1 VKKIIVQKIMFG
13 MKGRFCV
20 ISKQIKRKNRFGIR
34 VGLKSKFNN
43 QIFSEKQKM
52 PEIISLSL
60 RWFSY

>member
-13 MKGRFCV
+13 MSGWFCA
-20 ISKQIKRKNRFGIR
+20 ISKQIKRKNLFRTQA
-34 VGLKSKFNN
+34 GLKSKFNN
-43 QIFSEKQKM
+43 QIFSAKQKM